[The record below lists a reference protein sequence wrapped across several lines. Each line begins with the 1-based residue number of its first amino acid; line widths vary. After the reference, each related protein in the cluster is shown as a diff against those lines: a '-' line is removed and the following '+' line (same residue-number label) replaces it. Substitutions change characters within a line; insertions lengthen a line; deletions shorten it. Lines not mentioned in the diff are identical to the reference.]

1 MKKIPKWVPLFT
13 QFVLVFLRG
22 FDPPMTNLNTVL
34 FVDLKSMQRVSSPY
48 TFHIM
53 VARSLHYI
61 LRTKA
66 TIIKS
71 RVLFSSRTKQKNQPN
86 WI

>member
-34 FVDLKSMQRVSSPY
+34 FVDLKPMQ
-48 TFHIM
+48 
-53 VARSLHYI
+53 
-61 LRTKA
+61 
-66 TIIKS
+66 
-71 RVLFSSRTKQKNQPN
+71 
-86 WI
+86 